1 MHIKIKTIK
10 QIIFL
15 TLLALMS
22 GFMMYC
28 NPADKINTSPSLRL
42 SFSTDT
48 VLFDTVFT
56 TIGSSSRSFKVYN
69 RNNYRVN
76 ISDIHLAG
84 AAASPFR
91 INLDGQSGNS
101 FSNIDIDAHDS
112 IFVFVRVT
120 INPNDQNS
128 PFIRQDS
135 LLFTI
140 NGNHQSMDLVAW
152 GQNANYIVANTY
164 QPGLPPYKIIA
175 GKNQT
180 VTWTADKPYIIYGY
194 GVVDSTA
201 KLIIEAGAHIYF
213 HKGSG
218 LWIYKS
224 GTLKVN
230 GTKDNRVLFSGD
242 RPELYY
248 ADIPGQW
255 DRIWINESNTDNEIN
270 FAIIQ
275 NGFTGIQAET
285 LDKPGTGK
293 LIINNTVINNMTGYG
308 LLTKQYTVQAANL
321 LIYDAGIQSLY
332 LSAGGS
338 YDFRHCSFSDFWN
351 KSGRSKPSVKLSNYY
366 LYDDAAGNP
375 HVMKGN
381 LTKAYFGNCQI
392 TGNKNEE
399 LVFEIDQLAGTFN
412 YMFDHCAVQ
421 TLATTDALH
430 YNALTRIT
438 NQYIRIPM
446 DSVIPAVRNIGSLD
460 NINSS
465 PTPLILKTDL
475 FGLDRTL
482 DGKPDAGAIEYF
494 LPKKSTRFVLKNLQ

>member
-1 MHIKIKTIK
+1 MQLKIRTVKNLLLISM
-10 QIIFL
+10 
-15 TLLALMS
+15 LALMS
-22 GFMMYC
+22 GFLVCC

-56 TIGSSSRSFKVYN
+56 SIGSSTRSFMVYN

-120 INPNDQNS
+120 INPNDQNA

-135 LLFTI
+135 LLFTL
-140 NGNHQSMDLVAW
+140 NGNHQAIDLVAW
-152 GQNANYIVANTY
+152 GQNAHYIVANTI

-180 VTWTADKPYIIYGY
+180 VTWPADKPYIIYGY

-201 KLIIEAGAHIYF
+201 KLIIEAGARIYF

-218 LWIYKS
+218 LWIYKNGS
-224 GTLKVN
+224 LKVN
-230 GTKDNRVLFSGD
+230 GTIDKWVLFSGD

-255 DRIWINESNTDNEIN
+255 DRIWINESNTDSEIN
-270 FAIIQ
+270 YAIIQ
-275 NGFTGIQAET
+275 NGYTGIQAET

-293 LIINNTVINNMTGYG
+293 LIINNTVINNMSGYG
-308 LLTKQYTVQAANL
+308 LLTKQYSVQAANL
-321 LIYDAGIQSLY
+321 LIYDAGVQSLY

-338 YDFRHCSFSDFWN
+338 YDFRHCTFADYWN
-351 KSGRSKPSVKLSNYY
+351 KSGRTTPSVRISNYY
-366 LYDDAAGNP
+366 LYSDALGNP
-375 HVMKGN
+375 LIMKGN
-381 LTKAYFGNCQI
+381 LSKAYFGNCQI
-392 TGNKNEE
+392 TGNQNEE
-399 LVFEIDQLAGTFN
+399 VVYEVDPLAGTFN
-412 YMFDHCAVQ
+412 YMFDHSAVQ
-421 TLATTDALH
+421 TLATTDAVH
-430 YNALTRIT
+430 YNAFTRII
-438 NQYIRIPM
+438 NQYSRIPI

-465 PTPLILKTDL
+465 PTPLILKYDL
-475 FGLDRTL
+475 LGQDRTF

-494 LPKKSTRFVLKNLQ
+494 IPKKSMRLVLKNL